1 MTGERMRVAVLGAGG
16 HGAVV
21 AEAALAGGS
30 LEPVCFLDD
39 SAGVHGTKILGL
51 PVVGAIGALELI
63 PSDVTGVLLGVGN
76 NRHRLRLLEL
86 ARTRGVDRPVV
97 IHPRACVS
105 PSASLAGGTM
115 VAAGAVIG
123 TRAVIGSGCIINTG
137 ATVDHDCVLGDV
149 VHVAPGAH
157 LAGSVRVGSRSF
169 IGIGACV
176 IPGIEIGDGA
186 LVAAGAAV
194 IRDVFPNVRVAGVP
208 ARPMD
213 IGNASGEWDAR
224 R

>member
-21 AEAALAGGS
+21 AEAARASGI

-39 SAGVHGTKILGL
+39 FPAMHGSKILGL
-51 PVVGAIGALELI
+51 PVLGAIGTLELI
-63 PSDVTGVLLGVGN
+63 PADVTGVLLGLGD
-76 NRHRLRLLEL
+76 NRHRSRLLEL
-86 ARTRGVDRPVV
+86 ARQRGLDRPVV
-97 IHPRACVS
+97 VHPRAFVS
-105 PSASLAGGTM
+105 PSASLAGGTV
-115 VAAGAVIG
+115 VAAGAIVG

-149 VHVAPGAH
+149 VHIAPGAH
-157 LAGSVRVGSRSF
+157 LAGGVRVGTRCF
-169 IGIGACV
+169 IGIGSC
-176 IPGIEIGDGA
+176 IIQGIEIGDGA
-186 LVAAGAAV
+186 LVAAGATV
-194 IRDVFPNVRVAGVP
+194 IGDVFPGVRVAGVP

-213 IGNASGEWDAR
+213 IGSASGEWDVR

>member
-21 AEAALAGGS
+21 AEAALASGTF
-30 LEPVCFLDD
+30 EPVCFLDD
-39 SAGVHGTKILGL
+39 FAQTHGTKVLGL
-51 PVVGAIGALELI
+51 PVIGAIGTLELL
-63 PSDVTGVLLGVGN
+63 PPEVTGVLLGLGN

-86 ARTRGVDRPVV
+86 ARARGFDRPVV
-97 IHPRACVS
+97 IHPRAYVS
-105 PSASLAGGTM
+105 PSARLAGGTV

-123 TRAVIGSGCIINTG
+123 TRTVIGSGCIINTG

-157 LAGSVRVGSRSF
+157 LAGSVRVGNRSF
-169 IGIGACV
+169 IGIGSCV

-186 LVAAGAAV
+186 LVAAGATV
-194 IRDVFPNVRVAGVP
+194 IRDVLPNVRVAGVP
-208 ARPMD
+208 ARPME